1 MFTQEQIDF
10 FRKDLESGMKYSK
23 IINTVQ
29 KMFKEQGRDFDK
41 EFEEW
46 KKNKENK

>member
-10 FRKDLESGMKYSK
+10 FRKDLESGMVYSK
-23 IINTVQ
+23 LIDTA
-29 KMFKEQGRDFDK
+29 KEMFKKQGRDFDK